1 MNVKVNSYQWEENGK
16 RTNQDCT
23 WLLLNRLER
32 KLLWIK
38 RRVDLEEGRSE
49 RIQVNR
55 NMSHVK
61 RGRREKTVEK
71 MRW

>member
-1 MNVKVNSYQWEENGK
+1 M
-16 RTNQDCT
+16 

-61 RGRREKTVEK
+61 RGRRGEKTVEK